1 MRQTVEFSA
10 AKRRMQGGSR
20 LNFLIV
26 MAILIAAGYVGY
38 QVVPVV
44 YRATLLESFMQDTV
58 NNAAVANKSTAWV
71 DQQIRGNAEDY
82 GLPKDALIET
92 RQDNGRLET
101 HVKFTRTIP
110 LVVTTYEYKFD
121 HTVRSTTIST
131 S

>member
-26 MAILIAAGYVGY
+26 MAILIAAAYVGY
-38 QVVPVV
+38 QFVPVL

-58 NNAAVANKSTAWV
+58 NNAAVANKGTAWV

-92 RQDNGRLET
+92 RQDNGRMET

-121 HTVRSTTIST
+121 RTVRSSTIST

>member
-10 AKRRMQGGSR
+10 AKRRMRGGAR

-26 MAILIAAGYVGY
+26 MAILIAAAYVGY

-44 YRATLLESFMQDTV
+44 YRATLLETFMQDTV
-58 NNAAVANKSTAWV
+58 NNAAIANKSTAWV
-71 DQQIRGNAEDY
+71 DQQIRANSEDY
-82 GLPKDALIET
+82 GLPKDTFIET
-92 RQDNGRLET
+92 RQDNGRMET

-110 LVVTTYEYKFD
+110 LVITNYEYKFD
-121 HTVRSTTIST
+121 HTVRSSTIST

>member
-1 MRQTVEFSA
+1 MRQIVEFSA

-26 MAILIAAGYVGY
+26 MVILIAAVYVGY
-38 QVVPVV
+38 QFVPIL

-58 NNAAVANKSTAWV
+58 NNAAIASKSTDWV
-71 DQQIRGNAEDY
+71 NQQIRANSEDY
-82 GLPKDALIET
+82 GLPKDTLIET
-92 RQDNGRLET
+92 RQDNGRMET

-110 LVVTTYEYKFD
+110 LIVTTYEYKFD
-121 HTVRSTTIST
+121 HTVRSTTLST